1 MPYKNPEDKRR
12 WEREHREIRNAR
24 RRQIR
29 SKRQTNDFVQQTA
42 PDPASQQNSTN
53 GWKML
58 AALAVGVGIALVGA
72 FAGVTLPSSSRD
84 Q

>member
-1 MPYKNPEDKRR
+1 M
-12 WEREHREIRNAR
+12 EHTNSEIFWKAR
-24 RRQIR
+24 L
-29 SKRQTNDFVQQTA
+29 QTNDFVQQTA
-42 PDPASQQNSTN
+42 PDPFPQQNSKN

-72 FAGVTLPSSSRD
+72 FVGVRLPNLSPG